1 MNEEKFKRAELYRK
15 AIDDYENINRRPL
28 KGISVKVVIN
38 FPDHDTH
45 IKLLAAEGNEVI
57 AIIQQ
62 AIEKYK
68 KLFKAL

>member
-15 AIDDYENINRRPL
+15 AIGDYENINRGPL

-38 FPDHDTH
+38 FPDCDIH